1 MGIGFANFSS
11 PRVLLALSPG
21 AAKLP
26 KSLARVMKNSTYL
39 VSINLPRTKRTDEA
53 ALLEIPC
60 LFLGTQFVF
69 KNRIKGWTMRRDGC
83 GPKRRSWTVT
93 KQHMTIVYCIG
104 IIQGGLMSSIK

>member
-60 LFLGTQFVF
+60 LFFGDPV
-69 KNRIKGWTMRRDGC
+69 RIRKSKQRVDHE
-83 GPKRRSWTVT
+83 KRRLWT
-93 KQHMTIVYCIG
+93 KKEIVDRDQAAHDDRLLHRHNPG
-104 IIQGGLMSSIK
+104 AA